1 MKGVGFNAGGCLML
15 TRKLASLLL
24 ALIFV
29 GLTLVG
35 CGSGGA
41 AFTAG
46 LLQGLSQANASGG
59 APATKMMLFGGP
71 DHKVYLGCLT
81 CSKFAADS
89 VLNQYGQH
97 GSPYSTESI
106 WNRYSEFGSRYSSY
120 GACNPY
126 GTDPPVI
133 VDSDGKFY
141 GRLTL
146 NQYHPQ
152 LGVGSQLQG
161 WLTST
166 VCAQ

>member
-1 MKGVGFNAGGCLML
+1 ML
-15 TRKLASLLL
+15 KSQFASLVL
-24 ALIFV
+24 AMTIV

-46 LLQGLSQANASGG
+46 LLQGLSQANASRG
-59 APATKMMLFGGP
+59 APAAKMMIFGGP
-71 DHKVYLGCLT
+71 GHKTYLGCLT
-81 CSKFAADS
+81 CSKFEADS

-97 GSPYSTESI
+97 GSRYSTESI

-120 GACNPY
+120 GACNLY
-126 GTDPPVI
+126 ATDPPVI
-133 VDSDGKFY
+133 VGSDGKFY

-146 NQYHPQ
+146 NHYHPE

-166 VCAQ
+166 VCAE